1 MGVQVDVR
9 CITVTA
15 VPTEDQPPLL
25 VDSDRVKAIQVAL
38 QLLEMVTGWYAQV
51 LIRRRIVNH
60 LELPEQPVFEI
71 GRDSV
76 RANIVDKERSQ
87 PVVPKVHNHVQP
99 PLSEGTTPWYTS
111 WAMIGSSP
119 ARGNVPIPRPRVSKQ
134 TLDRP
139 IHRQRDEFHSSVT
152 PFNN

>member
-9 CITVTA
+9 CITVA
-15 VPTEDQPPLL
+15 ASPMEDQPPLL

-76 RANIVDKERSQ
+76 RANIVDKERPQ
-87 PVVPKVHNHVQP
+87 PVVPKGHNHVQP
-99 PLSEGTTPWYTS
+99 PCPSVPLLGTLPGPQLSTS
-111 WAMIGSSP
+111 GPLRLGDRS
-119 ARGNVPIPRPRVSKQ
+119 N
-134 TLDRP
+134 LDRP
-139 IHRQRDEFHSSVT
+139 MHRQHDEFHSSVT
-152 PFNN
+152 PFKN